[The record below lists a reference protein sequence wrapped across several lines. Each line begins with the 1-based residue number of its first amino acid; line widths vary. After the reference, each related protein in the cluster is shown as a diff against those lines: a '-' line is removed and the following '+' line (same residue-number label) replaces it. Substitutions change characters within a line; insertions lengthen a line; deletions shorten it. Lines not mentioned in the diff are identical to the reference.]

1 MEFKIIRKVDALGR
15 IVIPKDLR
23 NLLGLENGT
32 NVEIKIDNES
42 IVIKNAEQ
50 TKNDS
55 RLRVKKSFSLDLG

>member
-55 RLRVKKSFSLDLG
+55 RLRIKKSFSLDLG

>member
-50 TKNDS
+50 TK
-55 RLRVKKSFSLDLG
+55 K